1 MQGPALGKMTELSD
15 SSSGWWSKQSHQM
28 VDPFTLMGIFRTLLP
43 FISKTYSTLYW
54 ISRSSGISERD
65 GLLWFRLGP
74 GMASLELGLGPVEGP
89 GMGSLGSGLG
99 LVEGPGL
106 SPLPLGPGLGP
117 PASFLFFGPSGLQ
130 TGQSSFTQF
139 FQ

>member
-1 MQGPALGKMTELSD
+1 
-15 SSSGWWSKQSHQM
+15 
-28 VDPFTLMGIFRTLLP
+28 MG
-43 FISKTYSTLYW
+43 
-54 ISRSSGISERD
+54 
-65 GLLWFRLGP
+65 
-74 GMASLELGLGPVEGP
+74 SLELGLGPVEGP

-117 PASFLFFGPSGLQ
+117 PASFLSSGLVLSGLQ
-130 TGQSSFTQF
+130 TGQSGFEQF